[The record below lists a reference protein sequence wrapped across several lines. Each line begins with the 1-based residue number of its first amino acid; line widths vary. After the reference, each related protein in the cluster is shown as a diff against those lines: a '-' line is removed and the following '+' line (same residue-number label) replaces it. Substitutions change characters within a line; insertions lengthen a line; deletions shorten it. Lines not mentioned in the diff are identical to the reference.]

1 MLDLQAVDQSELH
14 LIPLS
19 YQQACIMKNM
29 DNIHFIGVAGGSGS
43 GKSTVARNVL
53 EAVGAEDVTYI
64 QQDSYYKDLSHLPA
78 DVRMKLNFDHPDA
91 FDNTLFFEHLQ
102 AIHNNL
108 PVEKPLYD
116 FKTFARIGF
125 EKIEPRKVI
134 LVEGILVLGYQE
146 IRDMLGIKIFVDT
159 DSDLR
164 IIRRIRRDVLERG
177 RSLEYVLS
185 QYLETVRPMHQQF
198 IEPTKRF
205 ADIIIP
211 EGGNN
216 LVAMDMLITKIQ
228 ALLSH

>member
-1 MLDLQAVDQSELH
+1 MHHISCYNKD
-14 LIPLS
+14 
-19 YQQACIMKNM
+19 MK
-29 DNIHFIGVAGGSGS
+29 NIHFIGVTGGSGS

-53 EAVGAEDVTYI
+53 EAVGPEDVTYI
-64 QQDSYYKDLSHLPA
+64 QQDAYYKDLSHLPT
-78 DVRMKLNFDHPDA
+78 DVRMQLNFDHPEA
-91 FDNTLFFEHLQ
+91 FDNTLFFQHLQ
-102 AIHNNL
+102 AL
-108 PVEKPLYD
+108 QQGQTVEKPIYD
-116 FKTFARIGF
+116 FKSFTRIGF
-125 EKIEPRKVI
+125 EAAEPRKVI
-134 LVEGILVLGYQE
+134 LVEGILVLGWPE
-146 IRDMLGIKIFVDT
+146 IREQLDIKIFVDT

-177 RSLEYVLS
+177 RSLEFVLK

-228 ALLSH
+228 ALLSS

>member
-1 MLDLQAVDQSELH
+1 
-14 LIPLS
+14 
-19 YQQACIMKNM
+19 MKNM

-43 GKSTVARNVL
+43 GKSTVARKVL
-53 EAVGAEDVTYI
+53 EAVGPEEVSYI

-78 DVRMKLNFDHPDA
+78 DVRMQLNFDHPEA
-91 FDNTLFFEHLQ
+91 FDNQLLLEHLNT
-102 AIHNNL
+102 IRHRESI
-108 PVEKPLYD
+108 EKPIYD
-116 FKTFARIGF
+116 FKSFTRVGF
-125 EKIEPRKVI
+125 ERVEPRKVI

-177 RSLEYVLS
+177 RSLEFVLN

-228 ALLSH
+228 ALLSS

>member
-1 MLDLQAVDQSELH
+1 
-14 LIPLS
+14 
-19 YQQACIMKNM
+19 MKH
-29 DNIHFIGVAGGSGS
+29 IHFIGVTGGSGS

-53 EAVGAEDVTYI
+53 ESVGPEDVTYV
-64 QQDSYYKDLSHLPA
+64 QQDSYYKDLSHLPT
-78 DVRMKLNFDHPDA
+78 DVRMQLNFDHPEA
-91 FDNTLFFEHLQ
+91 FDNTLFFQHLQ
-102 AIHNNL
+102 ALQQGQTI
-108 PVEKPLYD
+108 EKPVYD
-116 FKTFARIGF
+116 FKSFTRVGF
-125 EKIEPRKVI
+125 ESVEPRKVI
-134 LVEGILVLGYQE
+134 LVEGILVLGWPE
-146 IRDMLGIKIFVDT
+146 IREQLDIKIFVDT

-177 RSLEYVLS
+177 RSLEFVLK

-228 ALLSH
+228 ALLSS